1 MTDPQVAIFM
11 LSLFIFLVLL
21 GFPIAF
27 TLIAMGV
34 GFGYYAYFESGQLL
48 TNKIFYLSSHFFR
61 QGYPKN
67 FHAVFNDN

>member
-11 LSLFIFLVLL
+11 LCLFIFLVLL

-34 GFGYYAYFESGQLL
+34 GFGYYAYYQAPESLSDLFNNQ
-48 TNKIFYLSSHFFR
+48 IFYSFKIAQLS
-61 QGYPKN
+61 
-67 FHAVFNDN
+67 NDY